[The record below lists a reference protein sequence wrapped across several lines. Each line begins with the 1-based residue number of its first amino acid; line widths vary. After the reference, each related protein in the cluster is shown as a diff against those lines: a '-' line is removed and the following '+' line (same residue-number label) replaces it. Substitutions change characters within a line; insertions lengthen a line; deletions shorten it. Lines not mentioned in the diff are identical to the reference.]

1 MSFLLPVFFFFFCL
15 STRCLNVMGLKKMH
29 GIEEAP
35 LWEKPFLTLVR
46 ALSHIGTNFE
56 T

>member
-1 MSFLLPVFFFFFCL
+1 MSFLLPVFFFLFCL
-15 STRCLNVMGLKKMH
+15 STRCLNVMGLKKKR
-29 GIEEAP
+29 IEEAP